1 MQMNKDS
8 HKDGFKKQGWNFIN
22 TIFSHVKQLSG
33 PGSGLQNYNLGQI
46 FPNLSFTM
54 SSHLK
59 APLNPFPK
67 KRRRI

>member
-33 PGSGLQNYNLGQI
+33 PGSGITKLQFRTDL
-46 FPNLSFTM
+46 P
-54 SSHLK
+54 
-59 APLNPFPK
+59 
-67 KRRRI
+67 